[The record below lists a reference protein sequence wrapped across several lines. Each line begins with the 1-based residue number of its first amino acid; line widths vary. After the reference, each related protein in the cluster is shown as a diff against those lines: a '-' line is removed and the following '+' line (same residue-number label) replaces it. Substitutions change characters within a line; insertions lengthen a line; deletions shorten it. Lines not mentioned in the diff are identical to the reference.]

1 MKRLFCSLINMLMLS
16 FNLCAFAN
24 YDNTGVD
31 WQAIGSHIGR
41 ISAGGNDNK
50 IFWYRQGY
58 DFNKIK
64 TIILTT
70 NVSENYTYVSDPYL
84 KSTYIDTIN
93 KKFEKNDLKFIDGWE
108 VEKQYTQYLVK
119 NNLAS
124 KDYSILAYVYDT
136 YKTTNYMQVNIYA
149 YRNRPYPGIRTM
161 GDCWL
166 DFKLIDVRL
175 YNPSDDKAMDVLF
188 YNDQRLDAVNASK
201 GGLLNRITGKFKEKF
216 DCAMAGKDMNER

>member
-1 MKRLFCSLINMLMLS
+1 MKKVLLTLVIMTLLS

-24 YDNTGVD
+24 YDNNGID
-31 WQAIGSHIGR
+31 WQAIGEHIGR
-41 ISAGGNDNK
+41 VSSGGNDNK

-58 DFNKIK
+58 NFSKIK

-70 NVSENYTYVSDPYL
+70 NVSENYSYVSDPYL
-84 KSTYIDTIN
+84 KSTYIEILR
-93 KKFEKNDLKFIDGWE
+93 KKFEENNVKFIDGSDI
-108 VEKQYTQYLVK
+108 EKQYSNYLLEK
-119 NNLAS
+119 HIS
-124 KDYSILAYVYDT
+124 SDTYSILTYVYDT

-166 DFKLIDVRL
+166 DFKLIDVML
-175 YNPSDDKAMDVLF
+175 YSPSDSKSMDVLF

-201 GGLLNRITGKFKEKF
+201 GGLLNRITGRFKEKF
-216 DCAMAGKDMNER
+216 DDALDGKSIRE